1 MKNYPVQIISTIQN
15 KNVSIRD
22 TFIIIANFIK
32 SIDYK
37 MKGEGVHSEGKPYLI
52 KYTFSYK
59 NAIKFINLL
68 QDLGYSFEIKLYVKT
83 IKGVAIYE

>member
-15 KNVSIRD
+15 KDGS
-22 TFIIIANFIK
+22 IIANFIK

-37 MKGEGVHSEGKPYLI
+37 IKGEGVYSEDKPYLI

-59 NAIKFINLL
+59 NAIKFIKLL
-68 QDLGYSFEIKLYVKT
+68 QDLDYSFEIKLYVNT
-83 IKGVAIYE
+83 INGRAFYE